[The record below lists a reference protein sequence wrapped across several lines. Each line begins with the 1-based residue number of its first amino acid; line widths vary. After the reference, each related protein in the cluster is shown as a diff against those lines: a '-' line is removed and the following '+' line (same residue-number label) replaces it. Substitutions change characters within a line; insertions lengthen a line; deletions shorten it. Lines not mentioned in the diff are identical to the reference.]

1 MTQPTL
7 IKVTV
12 LAAVA
17 AGLGGLGFTELRGHH
32 ALTPIPVAAPL
43 HHSRVPAARPRHTAA
58 APTPAS
64 TLPAP
69 LRQAL
74 TGHGVV
80 VAVLYAPGVPGDA
93 AAVEAAREGARNAH
107 VGFAKLNVRDEAVA
121 KALALKLPGSSDPSV
136 LVVTR
141 PGTIVTLL
149 AGYADRAIVV
159 QAARDAA

>member
-1 MTQPTL
+1 MTL
-7 IKVTV
+7 IKVTA

-17 AGLGGLGFTELRGHH
+17 AALGALGFIQLRGHGTP
-32 ALTPIPVAAPL
+32 APIPVTVRLQP
-43 HHSRVPAARPRHTAA
+43 SPVVARQPRHTSA

-69 LRQAL
+69 LRHAL
-74 TGHGVV
+74 TSHGVV

-93 AAVEAAREGARNAH
+93 AAVEAARQGAQNAH
-107 VGFAKLNVRDEAVA
+107 VGFAKLNVRDEAIA

-141 PGTIVTLL
+141 PGKIVTLL
-149 AGYADRAIVV
+149 AGYADRAVVV
-159 QAARDAA
+159 QAARDAT